1 MIQVASEMTGIPQY
15 GNCADSSHFVC
26 CRQDPGNDPNFPA
39 EVYHDGS
46 LRS

>member
-1 MIQVASEMTGIPQY
+1 MIQVASEMLGIPQY
-15 GNCADSSHFVC
+15 VSADSSHFVC
-26 CRQDPGNDPNFPA
+26 CRQDPGNAPNFPA